1 MKGKFILAL
10 AALNMLL
17 FSPAKAYEEYDEEDE
32 ETETVYETAYETIT
46 VEVPRT
52 AVIYISESPAIYEG
66 DEIVYLPLEA
76 FSDGKDMVD
85 YLNNDQEEE
94 EISFNLGDLLN
105 DQKIMVPNPSE
116 EMITPNPEL
125 LEEDQPVEE
134 DVDYAVNPEIIEEF
148 LEHANSI
155 TEPENVEVNTGEAE
169 IEIPDPVEEN
179 PEEESE
185 VIDPLEINEAVPEI
199 RDDDEEEEEQGEEDL
214 TTTARTIVYTK
225 ILPSSSANDG
235 FTISTSETIPTPLIE
250 EDEEVELSS
259 ISQEEEPTNITEG
272 YIEEENEFNSEED
285 EEESTATP
293 NEDEEEEEESTATSN
308 EDEEE
313 EEEESTATSNEDE
326 EEEEEEEEESTATSN
341 EDEEEEEEESATTE
355 NEDEEEEEEPTTEN
369 EEDDDE
375 ETTTSYENEL
385 IDYKDEADESNTTE
399 EVNNEAEGERGEK
412 TTAKSKKCS
421 LVKIK
426 QCKTKTVNQR
436 KQRQKMKQRQ
446 QRKNKLRHMYL

>member
-1 MKGKFILAL
+1 
-10 AALNMLL
+10 
-17 FSPAKAYEEYDEEDE
+17 
-32 ETETVYETAYETIT
+32 
-46 VEVPRT
+46 
-52 AVIYISESPAIYEG
+52 
-66 DEIVYLPLEA
+66 
-76 FSDGKDMVD
+76 MVD

-272 YIEEENEFNSEED
+272 YIEEENEFNSEE
-285 EEESTATP
+285 
-293 NEDEEEEEESTATSN
+293 EEEESTATSN
-308 EDEEE
+308 ED
-313 EEEESTATSNEDE
+313 

-341 EDEEEEEEESATTE
+341 EDEEEEEEEESATTE
-355 NEDEEEEEEPTTEN
+355 NEDEEEEEPTTEN